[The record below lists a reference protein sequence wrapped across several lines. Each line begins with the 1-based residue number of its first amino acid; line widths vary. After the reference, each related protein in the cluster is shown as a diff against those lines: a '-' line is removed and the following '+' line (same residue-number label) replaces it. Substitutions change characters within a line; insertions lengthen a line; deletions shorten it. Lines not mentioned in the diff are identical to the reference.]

1 MPRLIL
7 ILKKPLPELNS
18 GEKLILRCYF
28 KQIITAG
35 GLTDRLSKILSQV
48 EITQLKKLVSS

>member
-1 MPRLIL
+1 M
-7 ILKKPLPELNS
+7 KKPLPELNS

-35 GLTDRLSKILSQV
+35 GLTDRLAKILSKGDV
-48 EITQLKKLVSS
+48 AKLKKLTTS

>member
-1 MPRLIL
+1 M
-7 ILKKPLPELNS
+7 KKPLPDLNS

-35 GLTDRLSKILSQV
+35 GLTDRLSKILSKV

>member
-1 MPRLIL
+1 MSAMPDF
-7 ILKKPLPELNS
+7 NHQ
-18 GEKLILRCYF
+18 EKLILRCYF
-28 KQIITAG
+28 KQIITVG

>member
-1 MPRLIL
+1 MSAMPDF
-7 ILKKPLPELNS
+7 NHQ
-18 GEKLILRCYF
+18 EKLILRCYF